1 MQPHGIMFHYFHD
14 RRHPAGQGSLSAD
27 DLANLLRHIGPER
40 ILPARSWLQRGLA
53 GELGED
59 DLCLTFDDNLRC
71 QYDVALPVLQDFGLT
86 AFWFV
91 STAVMQGQLSRLD
104 IYRKFR
110 VGCFEQ
116 VNDFYEA
123 YFRTLATSRYAQLA
137 ERALRQFDAGSYLSE
152 YPFYSEADRRF
163 RFVRDEVLGPEHYN
177 EIMDA
182 LIGSMGYRLED
193 LARELWLEDEHM
205 RRLHAAGHAI
215 GLHTHT
221 HPTRVAQM
229 TPADQLREYRDNY
242 TYLMQLL
249 GQAPEVMS
257 HPCNSYNADT
267 LAVLERLGIRIGFR
281 ANMSMCEHSA
291 LEFPR
296 EDHAN
301 IQREMKSCGSR
312 YSQVTSPVM

>member
-14 RRHPAGQGSLSAD
+14 NRHPAGQGSLSAD
-27 DLANLLRHIGPER
+27 ELADLIRHIGPER
-40 ILPARSWLQRGLA
+40 ILRARAWLKRALA

-59 DLCLTFDDNLRC
+59 DICLTFDDNLRC
-71 QYDVALPVLQDFGLT
+71 QYDVALPVLQEFGLT
-86 AFWFV
+86 ALWFV
-91 STAVMQGQLSRLD
+91 STAVMQGELSRLD

-110 VGCFEQ
+110 VNCFEE

-123 YFRTLATSRYAQLA
+123 YFRTLATSRHTQVA
-137 ERALRQFDAGSYLSE
+137 ERALRQFNASMYLTE
-152 YPFYSEADRRF
+152 YPFYTEADRRF
-163 RFVRDEVLGPEHYN
+163 RFVRDEVLGPERYN

-193 LARELWLEDEHM
+193 LGQDLWLEDEHV
-205 RRLHAAGHAI
+205 RRLHAEGHVI

-221 HPTRVAQM
+221 HPTRVEHLI
-229 TPADQLREYRDNY
+229 PEGQLREYRDNY

-249 GQAPEVMS
+249 GQTPEVMS
-257 HPCNSYNADT
+257 HPCNSYNMDT

-281 ANMSMCEHSA
+281 ANMSMTEHSS

-301 IQREMKSCGSR
+301 VQREMQSCGSR
-312 YSQVTSPVM
+312 YSLATSPVM